1 MNHVYRL
8 KRSGRTQQLQPVPET
23 ARSASKGSSSTGKT
37 LAQAVTATLASV
49 ALGGMASLAHADRKS
64 VV

>member
-23 ARSASKGSSSTGKT
+23 ARAASKGARTGKT
-37 LAQAVTATLASV
+37 LAQTVGGTLASV
-49 ALGGMASLAHADRKS
+49 ALSGMASLAYAQQAPQP
-64 VV
+64 

>member
-23 ARSASKGSSSTGKT
+23 ARASGKGKRTAHT
-37 LAQAVTATLASV
+37 LAQAVGATLQESD
-49 ALGGMASLAHADRKS
+49 HD
-64 VV
+64 